1 LSSSRRAFL
10 KSLSRSALVL
20 PLESVLAL
28 ARPLRSNDFRR
39 WSAGDFLGDSNQAPA
54 ANSNQAAASSSNP
67 YPPPP
72 KDIGVSFIN
81 VARESGLNAKTIF
94 GGEHK
99 NKYLL
104 ETTGCGVAFYDYDND
119 DWLDIFLVNGW
130 RLEGFP
136 KGQEPVSHLFKN
148 NRDGTFTD
156 VTAKSGLIHYGWGQG
171 VCVGDYDN
179 DGFDDIYITSFGK
192 NVLYHNDGN
201 GTFTDVTEKAGVGT
215 NGKRWNTG
223 CAFVD
228 YDRDGHLDLFV
239 ANYIDLDLATA
250 PLPESGPCNYKGVLV
265 ACGPPGLLGGKNI
278 LFHNNG
284 DRTFTDVS
292 ERAGILQAN
301 GTFGLGV
308 LTADF
313 NNDGW
318 PDIYV
323 ANDSTASAL
332 YQNKKN
338 GTFSDVAM
346 EAGCALSADGKPQA
360 GMGVS
365 AADYDLDGNL
375 DIVKTNFAG
384 DTPSL
389 YHNIGGGTFE
399 DATFPAGLGKHTQYL
414 GWGCGFFDMD
424 NDGWPDILIC
434 NGHVYPEVEQLRTEA
449 GYPQQKILYRNLRN
463 GHFEDVSSQGGAGI
477 MVPVASRGAA
487 FGDFDNDGDIDVV
500 VNTVNDFPQLL
511 RCDSQ
516 IENKWLKIKTIG
528 TKSNRSGI
536 GARLR
541 CVTHPPGETKPHQQI
556 DEVRSGGSYI
566 SQNDLRVHFG
576 IGKAEKVELLE
587 IRWPSGT
594 VDTLKDVIPNQ
605 MIVVKEGAGIV
616 RSVTFEKPKPT
627 KTLVV
632 PAKTSNSSE

>member
-1 LSSSRRAFL
+1 VLSFEG
-10 KSLSRSALVL
+10 VL
-20 PLESVLAL
+20 EL
-28 ARPLRSNDFRR
+28 ARPDGI
-39 WSAGDFLGDSNQAPA
+39 SASVRQQNTVPA
-54 ANSNQAAASSSNP
+54 KAETESESL
-67 YPPPP
+67 
-72 KDIGVSFIN
+72 GVSFIN
-81 VARESGLNAKTIF
+81 VGHESGLNAKTIF

-119 DWLDIFLVNGW
+119 GWLDIFLVNGS

-136 KGQEPVSHLFKN
+136 AGAEPTSHLFRN

-156 VTAKSGLIHYGWGQG
+156 VTARAGVAHSGWGQG

-179 DGFDDIYITSFGK
+179 DGWDDLFVTYFGK
-192 NVLYHNDGN
+192 NVLYHNNGD
-201 GTFTDVTEKAGVGT
+201 GTFTDVSQKAGVAGKGT
-215 NGKRWNTG
+215 RWNTG

-250 PLPESGPCNYKGVLV
+250 PVPESGPCLYKSVMV
-265 ACGPPGLLGGKNI
+265 ACGPPGLQGGKNI
-278 LFHNNG
+278 LYHNNG
-284 DRTFTDVS
+284 DKTFTDVS
-292 ERAGILQAN
+292 EAAGIFRAN
-301 GTFGLGV
+301 GTYGLGV

-313 NNDGW
+313 DNDGW

-338 GTFSDVAM
+338 GKFEDIAI
-346 EAGCALSADGKPQA
+346 EAGCALSPDGKPQA

-389 YHNIGGGTFE
+389 YHNQGSASFE
-399 DATFPAGLGKHTQYL
+399 DSTFAAGLGAHTQFL
-414 GWGCGFFDMD
+414 GWGCGFFDFD

-434 NGHVYPEVEQLRTEA
+434 NGHVYPEVEQLKTEA
-449 GYPQQKILYRNLRN
+449 GYAQRKLLYRNQRN
-463 GHFEDVSSQGGAGI
+463 GHFADVSFQAGPGI
-477 MVPVASRGAA
+477 SEPSASRGCA

-500 VNTVNDFPQLL
+500 VNTVNDYPQLL
-511 RCDSQ
+511 RCDSKPSNNW
-516 IENKWLKIKTIG
+516 IKIRTVG

-536 GARLR
+536 GARLI
-541 CVTHPPGETKPHQQI
+541 CTTHPAGELKPHRQI
-556 DEVRSGGSYI
+556 DEVRSGGGYI
-566 SQNDLRVHFG
+566 SQNDLRIHFG
-576 IGKAEKVELLE
+576 LGKADKVDELE
-587 IRWPSGT
+587 IRWPSGQ
-594 VDTLKDVIPNQ
+594 VDKLKDVKANQ
-605 MIVVKEGAGIV
+605 LIFVKEGEGIT
-616 RSVTFEKPKPT
+616 RTMQFPNFKPSK
-627 KTLVV
+627 
-632 PAKTSNSSE
+632 

>member
-1 LSSSRRAFL
+1 LVFSRRKFL
-10 KSLSRSALVL
+10 RSLSRSALVL
-20 PLESVLAL
+20 SLENVLSL
-28 ARPLRSNDFRR
+28 ARPIRLRTLSNTP
-39 WSAGDFLGDSNQAPA
+39 Q
-54 ANSNQAAASSSNP
+54 
-67 YPPPP
+67 
-72 KDIGVSFIN
+72 KDEKAEIDLGVSFVN
-81 VARESGLNAKTIF
+81 VGSAAGLNVETIF

-119 DWLDIFLVNGW
+119 GWLDIFLVNGW
-130 RLEGFP
+130 RLEGFAA
-136 KGQEPVSHLFKN
+136 GHEPASHLFKN

-156 VTAKSGLIHYGWGQG
+156 VTAKAGLSHSGWGQG

-179 DGFDDIYITSFGK
+179 DGFEDLFVTYYGK
-192 NVLYHNDGN
+192 NVLYHNNGD
-201 GTFTDVTEKAGVGT
+201 GTFTDVSEKAGVA
-215 NGKRWNTG
+215 GKKTRWGTG

-228 YDRDGHLDLFV
+228 YDRDGRLDLFV

-250 PLPESGPCNYKGVLV
+250 PVPESGPCLYKSVMV
-265 ACGPPGLLGGKNI
+265 ACGPPGLNGGKNI
-278 LFHNNG
+278 LYHNNG
-284 DRTFTDVS
+284 DGTFTDVS
-292 ERAGILQAN
+292 EAAGITRAN
-301 GTFGLGV
+301 GTYGLGV
-308 LTADF
+308 LVADF
-313 NNDGW
+313 DNDGW

-338 GTFSDVAM
+338 GKFEDIAI

-389 YHNIGGGTFE
+389 YHNRGGADFD
-399 DATFPAGLGKHTQYL
+399 DATFTGGLGMHTQFL
-414 GWGCGFFDMD
+414 GWGCGFFDFD

-449 GYPQQKILYRNLRN
+449 GYAQRKLLYRNQRN
-463 GHFEDVSSQGGAGI
+463 GHFEDISLNAGSGI
-477 MVPVASRGAA
+477 ATPSASRGCA

-500 VNTVNDFPQLL
+500 VNTINGLPQLL
-511 RCDSQ
+511 RCDSRL
-516 IENKWLKIKTIG
+516 NHNWIKVRTIG

-536 GARLR
+536 GARLK
-541 CVTHPPGETKPHQQI
+541 CVTHPPDEAKPHQQI

-566 SQNDLRVHFG
+566 SQNDLRIQFG
-576 IGKAEKVELLE
+576 LGKAEKVDLLE
-587 IRWPSGT
+587 IRWPSGQ
-594 VDTLKDVIPNQ
+594 VDTMKDIKPNQ
-605 MIVVKEGAGIV
+605 LVYVKEGEGIV
-616 RSVTFEKPKPT
+616 RTVSLSGPREK
-627 KTLVV
+627 
-632 PAKTSNSSE
+632 

>member
-1 LSSSRRAFL
+1 LVLSLENVLVLAASASRSLVTGLAGNSRRA
-10 KSLSRSALVL
+10 
-20 PLESVLAL
+20 
-28 ARPLRSNDFRR
+28 ARTPPCATGEFGAS
-39 WSAGDFLGDSNQAPA
+39 PE
-54 ANSNQAAASSSNP
+54 ANSL
-67 YPPPP
+67 
-72 KDIGVSFIN
+72 GVSFVN

-119 DWLDIFLVNGW
+119 GWLDIFLVNGS

-136 KGQEPVSHLFKN
+136 SGQAPTSHLFKN

-156 VTAKSGLIHYGWGQG
+156 VTAKAGVAHSGLGQG
-171 VCVGDYDN
+171 VCIGDYDN
-179 DGFDDIYITSFGK
+179 DGSEDLFVTYFGK
-192 NVLYHNDGN
+192 DVLYHNNGN
-201 GTFTDVTEKAGVGT
+201 GTFTDVSEKAGVAGAE
-215 NGKRWNTG
+215 KRWNTG

-228 YDRDGHLDLFV
+228 YDRDGRLDLFV
-239 ANYIDLDLATA
+239 ANYIDLNLKTA
-250 PLPESGPCNYKGVLV
+250 PVPESGPCLYKGVMV
-265 ACGPPGLLGGKNI
+265 ACGPPGLNGGKNI
-278 LFHNNG
+278 LYHNNG
-284 DRTFTDVS
+284 DGTFSDVS
-292 ERAGILQAN
+292 ESAGLFQAN
-301 GTFGLGV
+301 GTYGLGV

-313 NNDGW
+313 DNDGW

-332 YQNKKN
+332 YQNKQN
-338 GTFSDVAM
+338 GKFVDIAM
-346 EAGCALSADGKPQA
+346 ESGCALSADGKPQA

-389 YHNIGGGTFE
+389 YRNLGGSTFE
-399 DATFPAGLGKHTQYL
+399 DATFAAGLGRHTQFL

-434 NGHVYPEVEQLRTEA
+434 NGHVYPEVEQLKTEA
-449 GYPQQKILYRNLRN
+449 GYPQQKLLYKNLRN
-463 GHFEDVSSQGGAGI
+463 GRFEDVSMQGGPGI
-477 MVPVASRGAA
+477 TVPVASRGCA

-511 RCDSQ
+511 RCDSPVPS
-516 IENKWLKIKTIG
+516 NASGHNWLKVRTIG

-536 GARLR
+536 GARVR
-541 CVTHPPGETKPHQQI
+541 CVTKPADESKPHAQI

-576 IGKAEKVELLE
+576 IGKAVKVDLLE
-587 IRWPSGT
+587 IRWPSGL
-594 VDTLKDVIPNQ
+594 VDTLKDVQPNQ
-605 MIVVKEGAGIV
+605 LIYVKEGVGIV
-616 RSVTFEKPKPT
+616 RTERFDRSKAGK
-627 KTLVV
+627 
-632 PAKTSNSSE
+632 ASQ

>member
-1 LSSSRRAFL
+1 VVLSL
-10 KSLSRSALVL
+10 EGVLS
-20 PLESVLAL
+20 LAL
-28 ARPLRSNDFRR
+28 PRRLCAFSN
-39 WSAGDFLGDSNQAPA
+39 SATQEPA
-54 ANSNQAAASSSNP
+54 A
-67 YPPPP
+67 
-72 KDIGVSFIN
+72 KTTDLGLSFLN
-81 VARESGLNAKTIF
+81 VAREAGLNAKTIF

-119 DWLDIFLVNGW
+119 GWLDIFLVNGS
-130 RLEGFP
+130 RLEGFA
-136 KGQEPVSHLFKN
+136 KGQEPISHLFKN

-156 VTAKSGLIHYGWGQG
+156 ITAKAGVGHAGWGQG
-171 VCVGDYDN
+171 VCIGDYDN
-179 DGFDDIYITSFGK
+179 DGFEDLFVSYFGK
-192 NVLYHNDGN
+192 NVLYHNNGD
-201 GTFTDVTEKAGVGT
+201 GTFTDVSEKAGVAG
-215 NGKRWNTG
+215 NGKRWNSG

-228 YDRDGHLDLFV
+228 YDRDGKLDLFV

-250 PLPESGPCNYKGVLV
+250 PLPESGPCLYKAVMV
-265 ACGPPGLLGGKNI
+265 ACGPPGLNGGKNI
-278 LFHNNG
+278 LYHNNG
-284 DRTFTDVS
+284 DGTFTDVS
-292 ERAGILQAN
+292 AASGILQAN

-313 NNDGW
+313 DNDGW

-338 GTFSDVAM
+338 GKFEDIAL
-346 EAGCALSADGKPQA
+346 EAGCALSPDGKPQA

-365 AADYDLDGNL
+365 AADYDMDGNL

-389 YHNIGGGTFE
+389 YHNQGGATFE
-399 DATFPAGLGKHTQYL
+399 DATFPAGLGLHTQYL

-434 NGHVYPEVEQLRTEA
+434 NGHVYPEVEQLKTEA
-449 GYPQQKILYRNLRN
+449 GYAQRKLLYKNLRN
-463 GHFEDVSSQGGAGI
+463 GRFADLSLQAGAGI
-477 MVPVASRGAA
+477 SEAVAARGAA

-511 RCDSQ
+511 RCDMRSG
-516 IENKWLKIKTIG
+516 NNWIKVRTIG

-541 CVTHPPGETKPHQQI
+541 CVTKPAGESKPHEQI
-556 DEVRSGGSYI
+556 DEVRSGGSYF
-566 SQNDLRVHFG
+566 SQSDLRVHFG
-576 IGKAEKVELLE
+576 LGKAEKVELLE
-587 IRWPSGT
+587 VRWPNGA
-594 VDTLKDVIPNQ
+594 VEALKNVPANQ
-605 MIVVKEGAGIV
+605 LVFVKEGEGIV
-616 RSVTFEKPKPT
+616 RTVKFPVPK
-627 KTLVV
+627 
-632 PAKTSNSSE
+632 A

>member
-1 LSSSRRAFL
+1 MFPSRRVFL

-20 PLESVLAL
+20 SLENVFVW
-28 ARPLRSNDFRR
+28 ARPL
-39 WSAGDFLGDSNQAPA
+39 WSWAAPIDQKTEPKKEERPQNPDLGVRFL
-54 ANSNQAAASSSNP
+54 
-67 YPPPP
+67 
-72 KDIGVSFIN
+72 N
-81 VARESGLNAKTIF
+81 VARESGLHAKTIF

-119 DWLDIFLVNGW
+119 GWLDIFLVNGS
-130 RLEGFP
+130 RLEGFSA
-136 KGQEPVSHLFKN
+136 GTEPTSRLFRN

-156 VTAKSGLIHYGWGQG
+156 VTVKAGLVRSGWGQG
-171 VCVGDYDN
+171 VCIGDYDN
-179 DGFDDIYITSFGK
+179 DGWDDLFVTYYGK
-192 NVLYHNDGN
+192 NVLYHNNGN
-201 GTFTDVTEKAGVGT
+201 GTFTDVSQKAGVAGKGT
-215 NGKRWNTG
+215 RWNTG

-250 PLPESGPCNYKGVLV
+250 PVPESGPCLYKSVMV
-265 ACGPPGLLGGKNI
+265 ACGPPGLQGGKNI
-278 LFHNNG
+278 LYHNNG
-284 DRTFTDVS
+284 DGTFTDVS
-292 ERAGILQAN
+292 EAAGIFRAN
-301 GTFGLGV
+301 GTYGLGV

-313 NNDGW
+313 DNDGW

-338 GTFSDVAM
+338 GKFEDVAID
-346 EAGCALSADGKPQA
+346 AGCALSPDGKPQA

-389 YHNIGGGTFE
+389 YHNQGAGNFE
-399 DATFPAGLGKHTQYL
+399 DATFTAGLGAHTQYL

-434 NGHVYPEVEQLRTEA
+434 NGHVYPEVEQLKTEA
-449 GYPQQKILYRNLRN
+449 GYPQRKLLYQNLRN
-463 GHFEDVSSQGGAGI
+463 GHFADVSLEAGPGISDPGA
-477 MVPVASRGAA
+477 ARGCA
-487 FGDFDNDGDIDVV
+487 FGDFDNDGDIDIV
-500 VNTVNDFPQLL
+500 VNTVNDYPQLL
-511 RCDSQ
+511 RCDSKLD
-516 IENKWLKIKTIG
+516 NNWIKVRTIG

-536 GARLR
+536 GARLK
-541 CVTHPPGETKPHQQI
+541 CLTHSPGESKPHQQI

-576 IGKAEKVELLE
+576 IGKAEKVEVLE
-587 IRWPSGT
+587 IRWPSGQ
-594 VDTLKDVIPNQ
+594 VDTIKDIEANQ
-605 MIVVKEGAGIV
+605 LIFVKEGQGITRTMPFSKV
-616 RSVTFEKPKPT
+616 SKS
-627 KTLVV
+627 
-632 PAKTSNSSE
+632 AK

>member
-1 LSSSRRAFL
+1 MQSDA
-10 KSLSRSALVL
+10 SL
-20 PLESVLAL
+20 
-28 ARPLRSNDFRR
+28 
-39 WSAGDFLGDSNQAPA
+39 
-54 ANSNQAAASSSNP
+54 

-72 KDIGVSFIN
+72 KEIGVSFIN

-136 KGQEPVSHLFKN
+136 KGQEPISHLFKN

-156 VTAKSGLIHYGWGQG
+156 VTEKAGLVHSGWGQG

-179 DGFDDIYITSFGK
+179 DGFDDLFITYFGK
-192 NVLYHNDGN
+192 NVLYRNNGN
-201 GTFTDVTEKAGVGT
+201 GTFTDVTEKARVAT

-239 ANYIDLDLATA
+239 ANYIDMDLATA
-250 PLPESGPCNYKGVLV
+250 PLPESGPCEYKGILV

-284 DRTFTDVS
+284 DGTFSDVS
-292 ERAGILQAN
+292 ERAGLFQAN
-301 GTFGLGV
+301 GTYGLGV

-332 YQNKKN
+332 YQNRKN
-338 GTFSDVAM
+338 GTFTDVAM

-365 AADYDLDGNL
+365 AGDYDLDGNL

-389 YHNIGGGTFE
+389 YHNIGGGNFE

-414 GWGCGFFDMD
+414 GWGVGFFDMD
-424 NDGWPDILIC
+424 NNGWPDILIC

-449 GYPQQKILYRNLRN
+449 GYAQQKILYRNLRN
-463 GHFEDVSSQGGAGI
+463 GRFEDVSSQGGTGMMA
-477 MVPVASRGAA
+477 PVASRGAA
-487 FGDFDNDGDIDVV
+487 FGDYDNDGDIDVA
-500 VNTVNDFPQLL
+500 VNTVNDYPQLL

-516 IENKWLKIKTIG
+516 LGNNWLKIKTIG

-536 GARLR
+536 GARLH

-576 IGKAEKVELLE
+576 IGKAEKVDLLE
-587 IRWPSGT
+587 IRWPSGV
-594 VDTLKDVIPNQ
+594 VDTLKDVMPNQ
-605 MIVVKEGAGIV
+605 LIVVKEGAGIV
-616 RSVTFEKPKPT
+616 RT
-627 KTLVV
+627 
-632 PAKTSNSSE
+632 AKFARGK